1 MQTINLN
8 NAIRKVSKL
17 KEKGKIIVFTNGCF
31 DLLHKG
37 HLSYLEASKE
47 LGDYFIVGL
56 NSDSSVKKLKGE
68 DRPVNN
74 EMARSKNLLSTS
86 IVDDVI
92 IFDEDNPRKLING
105 ILPNVLTKGGDYN
118 EGEIIGA
125 DIVKSSGG
133 IVEIIPLLEGYS
145 TTKII
150 RDYDE
155 KA

>member
-92 IFDEDNPRKLING
+92 IFDEDNPLKLING

>member
-37 HLSYLEASKE
+37 HLSYLEVSKK

-56 NSDSSVKKLKGE
+56 NSDSSVKKLKGK

-74 EMARSKNLLSTS
+74 EMARAKNLLSTS

-92 IFDEDNPRKLING
+92 IFNEDNPRKLING

-150 RDYDE
+150 RDYYE

>member
-74 EMARSKNLLSTS
+74 EMTRSKNLLSTS

-92 IFDEDNPRKLING
+92 IFDEDNPLKLING

>member
-8 NAIRKVSKL
+8 NAIRKVYKL

-92 IFDEDNPRKLING
+92 IFDEDNPLKLING